1 MNLVELGSKT
11 AKDGFKKR
19 KKILQIDLK
28 IGKRIQKPKIG

>member
-11 AKDGFKKR
+11 AKDGFKT